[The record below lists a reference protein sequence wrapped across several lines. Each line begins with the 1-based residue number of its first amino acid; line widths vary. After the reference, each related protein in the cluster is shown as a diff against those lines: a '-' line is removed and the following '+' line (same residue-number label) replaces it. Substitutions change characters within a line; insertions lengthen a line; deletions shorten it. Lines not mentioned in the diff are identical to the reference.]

1 MTQQIDNKIGIVD
14 IPSEADI
21 LAAKL
26 ADATVP
32 GYEVEFAPAEA
43 ERLGA
48 FAEDALSEDDAK
60 ASAIDGE
67 SAV

>member
-1 MTQQIDNKIGIVD
+1 MAQQTDSKIGVVA
-14 IPSEADI
+14 IPSEAEI

-32 GYEVEFAPAEA
+32 GYEVECTPHEA

-60 ASAIDGE
+60 DSVIDGE